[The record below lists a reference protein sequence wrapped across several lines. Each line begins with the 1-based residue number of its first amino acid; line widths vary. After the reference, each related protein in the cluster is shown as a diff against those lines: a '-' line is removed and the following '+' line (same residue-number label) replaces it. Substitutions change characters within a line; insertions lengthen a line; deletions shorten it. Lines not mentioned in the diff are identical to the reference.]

1 VGDITE
7 VALQTMA
14 DGFRM
19 ALRLAAPFLIF
30 GLVFYLGV
38 GILTRLIPQ
47 VQVFFLAMPAN
58 IMLGLILLM
67 LLLSTMMVWFL
78 GYINGALAPWQA

>member
-14 DGFRM
+14 DGFRV
-19 ALRLAAPFLIF
+19 ALRLAAPSLIF